1 MSDTIKGAIIGA
13 LITTIG
19 SILIFFLGNFSTQAT
34 LEKNTVE
41 TLSEYFESV
50 DKDMSYK
57 QALQTAYAELVNT
70 MLDNAIAQLDDG
82 EKPIVHSDRG
92 CHYRWPGWG
101 CGED

>member
-41 TLSEYFESV
+41 TLSE
-50 DKDMSYK
+50 
-57 QALQTAYAELVNT
+57 
-70 MLDNAIAQLDDG
+70 
-82 EKPIVHSDRG
+82 
-92 CHYRWPGWG
+92 
-101 CGED
+101 